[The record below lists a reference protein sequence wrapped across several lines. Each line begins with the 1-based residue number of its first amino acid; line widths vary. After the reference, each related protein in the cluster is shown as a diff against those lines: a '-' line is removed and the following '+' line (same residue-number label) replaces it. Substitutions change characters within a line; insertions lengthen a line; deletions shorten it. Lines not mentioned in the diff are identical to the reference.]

1 MRKSTKK
8 AVAIILAVIFVF
20 INLIHVYW
28 PIYMISE
35 DIKNGTVEGTGI
47 EMGALFPWFIEALS
61 IPFVS
66 AEIIYLI
73 ALRKVKYFNVFNC
86 VVFCAYILQ
95 VILFNVLLFLS

>member
-1 MRKSTKK
+1 M
-8 AVAIILAVIFVF
+8 IL
-20 INLIHVYW
+20 
-28 PIYMISE
+28 E
-35 DIKNGTVEGTGI
+35 DVEAGTVEGTGI
-47 EMGALFPWFIEALS
+47 EMGALFPWLIEFMS

-66 AEIIYLI
+66 AEIIYLT